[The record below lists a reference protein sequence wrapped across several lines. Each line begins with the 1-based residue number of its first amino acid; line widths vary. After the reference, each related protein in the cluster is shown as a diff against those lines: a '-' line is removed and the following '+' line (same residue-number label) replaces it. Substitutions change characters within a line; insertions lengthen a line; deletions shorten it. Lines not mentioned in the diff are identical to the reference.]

1 MEVNLPRKIRIAG
14 KKMKKMILISQCQD
28 DSYVKMYSTMH
39 IAQKLNLWK
48 AFFHWIEVR
57 WKVNGRVESRGI
69 YIMNMRMEVCRHT
82 LHRTLR
88 RWQR

>member
-1 MEVNLPRKIRIAG
+1 
-14 KKMKKMILISQCQD
+14 MKKMILISQCQD

-57 WKVNGRVESRGI
+57 WKVNGRVESRGV
-69 YIMNMRMEVCRHT
+69 YIMNMRMEVCCKSLDSSRSRRIS
-82 LHRTLR
+82 LHLH
-88 RWQR
+88 